1 MLQRWQKAYFDTLM
15 FAEFID
21 RPISGQFP
29 EKHFGRFTPYSS
41 WVKFTDNDYR
51 EWVGSFTR
59 GWEGHA
65 TLIINF
71 EIDDKALVAAGGQ
84 GYLIDIAERQQ
95 LNTDE
100 LSEIKS
106 AIADPEGQR
115 VIFSSGYGLQT
126 VDLNGLRFTLFD
138 KYYFDDIELTEIR
151 NNKLYARYWYYQR
164 DNEPYRFEI
173 DLETKEVKDTYFDTV
188 SKTYTNENPNP
199 TLFQKISNWFKS

>member
-1 MLQRWQKAYFDTLM
+1 M

-29 EKHFGRFTPYSS
+29 EKHFGRITPYSS
-41 WVKFTDNDYR
+41 WVKFTDKDYQ
-51 EWVGSFTR
+51 EWVGSFTQ

-71 EIDDKALVAAGGQ
+71 EVEAKAFVVTGGE
-84 GYLIDIAERQQ
+84 GYLIDISKRQQ

-100 LSEIKS
+100 FSEIKS
-106 AIADPEGQR
+106 AIADPERQR
-115 VIFSSGYGLQT
+115 VIFSSGYDLQT
-126 VDLNGLRFTLFD
+126 VDFDGLHSTLFE

-164 DNEPYRFEI
+164 DSQPFRFEI

-188 SKTYTNENPNP
+188 SNTYTNDNPNP
-199 TLFQKISNWFKS
+199 TLFQKLSKWFKG